1 MDVSTM
7 FAVLYILSQAVERV
21 VELISDFAIW
31 GDPRS
36 KEPAVI
42 HRRAISLWIV
52 ATLLGM
58 AVCSLF
64 CIDFF
69 RVLQPAAGCDPG
81 PVFKFIINGI
91 IVGSGTKPVHDVIA
105 GLEKFAKKS

>member
-21 VELISDFAIW
+21 VELVSDFAIW
-31 GDPRS
+31 GDPHS
-36 KEPAVI
+36 KEPAVL

-52 ATLLGM
+52 STLLGM
-58 AVCSLF
+58 VVCSVF

-69 RVLQPAAGCDPG
+69 RVLKPDGACDPG
-81 PVFKFIINGI
+81 PVLKFIINGI

-105 GLEKFAKKS
+105 GLEKYARKQ